1 MLMSSVNGN
10 FSMELQ
16 ASEHEHAITCECK
29 LIQQLEFDDL
39 INDFTEGQKRLA
51 VLVENLSL
59 QLCAVLSCAVVA
71 VALHYILMVNYVFF
85 CNEWCKILLIIPIW
99 LTEK

>member
-1 MLMSSVNGN
+1 MLMSSVSGN

-29 LIQQLEFDDL
+29 LMV
-39 INDFTEGQKRLA
+39 

-71 VALHYILMVNYVFF
+71 VALHYILMINYVFF

>member
-1 MLMSSVNGN
+1 MSSVSGN

-39 INDFTEGQKRLA
+39 INDFTEGQKQLA
-51 VLVENLSL
+51 VLVEN
-59 QLCAVLSCAVVA
+59 
-71 VALHYILMVNYVFF
+71 
-85 CNEWCKILLIIPIW
+85 
-99 LTEK
+99 

>member
-16 ASEHEHAITCECK
+16 ASEHEHAITCEYK

-51 VLVENLSL
+51 VLVEN
-59 QLCAVLSCAVVA
+59 
-71 VALHYILMVNYVFF
+71 
-85 CNEWCKILLIIPIW
+85 
-99 LTEK
+99 